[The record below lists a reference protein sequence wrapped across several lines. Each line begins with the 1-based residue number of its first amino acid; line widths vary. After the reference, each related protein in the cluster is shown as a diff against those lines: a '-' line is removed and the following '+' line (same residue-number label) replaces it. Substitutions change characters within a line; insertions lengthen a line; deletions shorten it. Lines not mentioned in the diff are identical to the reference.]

1 MQELIGYNSNHMKSR
16 NRGIALQLIA
26 GEKLSRAELT
36 KRMGLSKMAIT
47 KIVSE
52 LMEDGYVV
60 EGSTEETAGAGRN
73 PTLLE
78 ISPAAP
84 VALGVYLSRNE
95 LSVMIGTL
103 SLETLFRASLPL
115 ENESADTLTG
125 KLFSLCDKAIAFA
138 AALPCAG
145 ILGIGVSAIGP
156 FDPEGGRLLHP
167 TNFFGISD
175 YPIGPLLRERYRMP
189 VFCENDMNASAVC
202 EKLYGVGQQTDH
214 FIYFGI
220 TNGIGAGIIS
230 DGKLCRHSSISCGE
244 IGHMSI
250 RFDGPRC
257 TCGNRGC
264 LEVYANMPVIL
275 RKLQEMVGHPV
286 SPEDLPALSE
296 DPRCGEV
303 FGETLDYLCV
313 ALVNAANILDPGC
326 IVIGHEGAFLPDSFL
341 TALGERVNGGI
352 LSSGYQSVEVV
363 RSTFGDRA
371 PDLGSVSL
379 VFESLFSGMI
389 SSDGGKGE

>member
-1 MQELIGYNSNHMKSR
+1 MQELVGYNSNHMKYR

-47 KIVSE
+47 KIASE

-73 PTLLE
+73 PTQLE

-84 VALGVYLSRNE
+84 IALGVYLSRNE
-95 LSVMIGTL
+95 LSVMLGSLT
-103 SLETLFRASLPL
+103 LETLYRASLPL
-115 ENESADTLTG
+115 VDENADTLTE
-125 KLFSLCDKAIAFA
+125 KLFALCDGATAFA
-138 AALPCAG
+138 ATLNCAG

-175 YPIGPLLRERYRMP
+175 YPIGRRLGDRYGLP
-189 VFCENDMNASAVC
+189 VFCDNDMNASAVC
-202 EKLYGVGQQTDH
+202 EKLYGVGRQTDH

-230 DGKLCRHSSISCGE
+230 DGKLCRHGSVSCGE

-275 RKLQEMVGHPV
+275 RNLEEKVAHPV
-286 SPEDLPALSE
+286 SPADLPALAE
-296 DPRCGEV
+296 DPRCEGV

-341 TALGERVNGGI
+341 AALGERVNGGI

-379 VFESLFSGMI
+379 VFEMLFSGQLQNE
-389 SSDGGKGE
+389 KAE

>member
-1 MQELIGYNSNHMKSR
+1 MQELVGYNSNHMKSR

-47 KIVSE
+47 KIANE
-52 LMEDGYVV
+52 LMEYGYVV

-73 PTLLE
+73 PTQLE
-78 ISPAAP
+78 ISPTAP
-84 VALGVYLSRNE
+84 IALGVYLSRNE
-95 LSVMIGTL
+95 LSVMLGSLT
-103 SLETLFRASLPL
+103 LETLYRASLPL
-115 ENESADTLTG
+115 VDENADTLTE
-125 KLFSLCDKAIAFA
+125 KLFALCDGATAFA
-138 AALPCAG
+138 ASLPCTG

-156 FDPEGGRLLHP
+156 VDPEGGRLLHP

-175 YPIGPLLRERYRMP
+175 YPIGRLLGERYGLP
-189 VFCENDMNASAVC
+189 VFCDNDMNASAVC
-202 EKLYGVGQQTDH
+202 EKLYGVGRQTDH

-230 DGKLCRHSSISCGE
+230 DGKLCRHGSVSCGE

-275 RKLQEMVGHPV
+275 RKLEVKIGQPV
-286 SPEDLPALSE
+286 SPADLPALAE
-296 DPRCGEV
+296 NPRCEGV
-303 FGETLDYLCV
+303 FSETLDYLCV

-341 TALGERVNGGI
+341 AALGERVNGGI

-379 VFESLFSGMI
+379 VFEMLFSGQLQNE
-389 SSDGGKGE
+389 KAE